1 MSENPKIFENPFKS
15 TFCEMFNCTTR
26 TNWLLGRPQESSL
39 VMPGSIR
46 LCNDCAIGVVK
57 NLPDALLPYVD
68 VEKAFN
74 LLPEAQRDEIFDRL
88 FPSAEPKDVLSNL
101 LETMDKEE
109 VRNLLVEHGY
119 LSDGTL
125 LEDKA
130 PVVTAEPAGGPGGNS
145 TTDPGEPLAVFKCP
159 HCDYEAS
166 SIAALNGHIGGKH
179 KVVKQD

>member
-46 LCNDCAIGVVK
+46 LCNDCAISVVK

-74 LLPEAQRDEIFDRL
+74 LLPEAQRNEIFDRL
-88 FPSAEPKDVLSNL
+88 FPPE
-101 LETMDKEE
+101 
-109 VRNLLVEHGY
+109 
-119 LSDGTL
+119 
-125 LEDKA
+125 EDKA
-130 PVVTAEPAGGPGGNS
+130 PVVTAEPAGEPGGNS

>member
-1 MSENPKIFENPFKS
+1 MSENPQIFSNPFNS

-26 TNWLLGRPQESSL
+26 THWLLGRPQESSL

-46 LCNDCAIGVVK
+46 LCNDCAISVVK

-88 FPSAEPKDVLSNL
+88 FPSAESADVLSNL
-101 LETMDKEE
+101 LDTMDEEE
-109 VRNLLVEHGY
+109 VRGLLVEHGY
-119 LSDGTL
+119 LSELNPTG
-125 LEDKA
+125 E
-130 PVVTAEPAGGPGGNS
+130 PGGNS
-145 TTDPGEPLAVFKCP
+145 GSGDQIAVFKCP

-166 SIAALNGHIGGKH
+166 NIAALNGHIGGKH
-179 KVVKQD
+179 KGAKNA

>member
-1 MSENPKIFENPFKS
+1 MSENPQIFSNPFNS

-26 TNWLLGRPQESSL
+26 THWLLGRPQEGAL
-39 VMPGSIR
+39 VMPGSLR
-46 LCNDCAIGVVK
+46 LCHDCAISVVK
-57 NLPDALLPYVD
+57 NLPDALLVHVD

-101 LETMDKEE
+101 LDTMDEEE
-109 VRNLLVEHGY
+109 VRGLLVEHGY
-119 LSDGTL
+119 LSELNPT
-125 LEDKA
+125 
-130 PVVTAEPAGGPGGNS
+130 GGPGGNS

-179 KVVKQD
+179 KGAKNA